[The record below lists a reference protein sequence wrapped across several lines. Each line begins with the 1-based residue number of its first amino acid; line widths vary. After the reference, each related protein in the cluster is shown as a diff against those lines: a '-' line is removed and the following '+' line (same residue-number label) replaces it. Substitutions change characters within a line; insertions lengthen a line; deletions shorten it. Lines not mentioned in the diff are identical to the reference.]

1 MKRVLFLKAL
11 ACSLLTLSLAAH
23 AQEKG
28 YWRAASQTA
37 RSITGDVSLA
47 DEKIS
52 INFYMVTMSKIRA
65 LEPGEVSAVF
75 DADTST
81 NPTIGPAGTQVQ
93 IIGSG
98 ISAVHE
104 VAEELPGRGIEAH
117 DLPAQSVEIPNGNVQ
132 IAVRADDEAL
142 RTIRRVPGRAEGERV
157 VAGWHQVAEPAAR
170 FFIELNQPAW
180 QSGSEP
186 VAEIPKVSYE

>member
-52 INFYMVTMSKIRA
+52 INFYIVTMSKIRA

-81 NPTIGPAGTQVQ
+81 NPTGSLYRLNIPASKTFQKHNTLCGAEAVQ
-93 IIGSG
+93 WMVTY
-98 ISAVHE
+98 AK
-104 VAEELPGRGIEAH
+104 ANAL
-117 DLPAQSVEIPNGNVQ
+117 Q
-132 IAVRADDEAL
+132 IAFFSGAKPPVFTLEA
-142 RTIRRVPGRAEGERV
+142 I
-157 VAGWHQVAEPAAR
+157 
-170 FFIELNQPAW
+170 
-180 QSGSEP
+180 SGSTDLCGTYTY
-186 VAEIPKVSYE
+186 VR